1 MIVYFADR
9 NLNILGHAS
18 TDLPKG
24 LRIRKD
30 NRVDEIESGVVS
42 FEFDLLY
49 DDAERADAE
58 SWAAVGNYIFR
69 QVDGEAEVY
78 SIIDTE
84 LYVNDGV
91 IYVYAEDAGLDLLGE
106 VCEAYEASSAQPITF
121 YIDRY
126 AAGSGFTI
134 GINEVS
140 TLARKLAWTGES
152 TATERIL
159 SIANEFDAEIN
170 FSFEIKGLSITAQH
184 INIYRRRGKD
194 IGTELRFGRD
204 IDDIVVKQSIANI
217 ATALKA
223 TGGTPKGKKKAI
235 TLSGYSYDDGDFY
248 IQNGILKSRAALEQW
263 KRKLATGDGHI
274 VKTFSYDTTSQQEL
288 CNRAISHLK
297 KLREAEVNYEVS
309 LVQLPENVSC
319 GDTVRVV
326 DDQGGLY
333 LSARILKLEDCESED
348 THKATLGDYM
358 IVSSGLSEAMIALQ
372 RQVAQL
378 AENQTLYTWVA
389 YADDAS
395 GSNINLESGDYMGMA
410 ANRVDEEPDLTDPTI
425 FTWTKV
431 KGETGPQGSSGSQGP
446 QGPQGPQGE
455 TGATGNGISS
465 VTITYGTSN
474 NAGTLPTSFSP
485 NPPTNIAQGKWLWVK
500 TVTNY
505 TDGTSSDPAYSKSY
519 VGTDGEDGTSVFV
532 QSASKSGDTTT
543 VVIADSEGNTT
554 TLTIVDGAD
563 GGTGQPGAAG
573 YVHTAWANSSDG
585 KTDFSTTVSAGK
597 KYLGVYTDHTAA
609 DSTSPS
615 AYSWSLIKGDKGDTG
630 EQGPQGDQGET
641 GPQGPQG
648 IQGPQG
654 DQGETGPQ
662 GPQGVGIASITEYY
676 ARNNSTTAPAD
687 SAFNTSV
694 KTPTADQ
701 RYVWNYE
708 LITYTDGNTSKTPK
722 HIAATYGDTGSEGK
736 GITSIV
742 DYYVATNSTTAPA
755 DSAFSTAVPQ
765 TSTSKPYLWN
775 YEYIT
780 YTDGSHASSSKRI
793 IGTHGA
799 TGPQGEQGQ
808 TGPKGDTGDQGPQGE
823 TGAQGPQG
831 EQGIQGEQGPKG
843 ETGPQG
849 PAGKALTGIT
859 EYYARNN
866 STTAPADSAFSTSV
880 TTPTA
885 SQKYVWNYELMTWND
900 NGTTSTTKTAKHIV
914 AVYGDKGE
922 TGSTGK
928 SLVSITEYYARNNS
942 TTAPADSSFGT
953 SVMSPTSSQKYVWN
967 YELLTWDDNGTTSTT
982 KTAKHIMAVYGDKG
996 DQGPQGEQ
1004 GPQGVQ
1010 GPQGAQGEQGETGP
1024 QGPQGEQGPAGKSLT
1039 GITEYYARNNST
1051 TAPADSSFGTSVLTP
1066 TSSQKYVWNYELMSW
1081 DDNGTTSTTKTAK
1094 HIIAVYGEKGEQGN
1108 TGKALTNVTEY
1119 YAVNNSTTAPADS
1132 AFSTTVGKPT
1142 STNRYLW
1149 NYELL
1154 TWNDNGT
1161 TSTTKTDKHIAAVYG
1176 DKGDQGPQGPQGVQG
1191 PQGETGE
1198 QGPKGDTGPQGPQGI
1213 QGVQGPQGP
1222 QGDSI
1227 TVMKVEYQE
1236 GDDST
1241 TPPSGTWSDDPV
1253 SVAEYN
1259 YLWTKITMSDGS
1271 VVYTIA
1277 KQGGNAPVFNIS
1289 YSWSGTTANLQVNVV
1304 HDNVDVTDKYDAS
1317 CFVWTLVTEEGETS
1331 LGTGKTKSVN
1341 AADCGYGATVLCK
1354 FLPPAVV
1361 RYLTDRNGNYLTT
1374 RTGARLTV
1382 RVRNVYYD
1390 AQVQLYQTQAI
1401 KNGINTALAAA
1412 NGKNNLYYQS
1422 NTPTGATAGDT
1433 WFVLDTS
1440 GNVADIKRY
1449 NGSSWVDAEY
1459 TSGIFAYIDAGKVS
1473 TGTMRAITIE
1483 GPTADT
1489 FWNLET
1495 GEWQNHGEYEIETY
1509 DATETAVTWNVDVN
1523 VNIKD
1528 GAYAIKG
1535 SHQNTWDYAAS
1546 VPTKETVFVSFGVSG
1561 DLVTHPSETSLV
1573 GDDIEPYAFSALQLQ
1588 GDRYRTFG
1596 QGQNGTEYAE
1606 YPVYVT
1612 PTARLSPDSLVLGSS
1627 ENASSDWTPTASSEA
1642 RVPARNRLFLE
1653 TGTRNVEDAVVY
1665 EENVRI
1671 AADEQ
1676 GGVTT
1681 YVRQY
1686 PYNKYYKPLWT
1697 NGEIRAVQAYE
1708 NRCTVTGGIQIV
1720 GNLAVVDVCI
1730 TPTTSGR
1737 RSKGSGAYIF
1747 LRVDHLDDNV
1757 YPNGYAMRDIYP
1769 NNGCAPLT
1777 CYVLEDGAV
1786 YNAIAY
1792 VEKLSW
1798 RTWTTLNIA
1807 KPDVALTTSSKIYV
1821 SGTYLVAD

>member
-24 LRIRKD
+24 LRIQKD
-30 NRVDEIESGVVS
+30 NRVDEVESGVVS

-58 SWAAVGNYIFR
+58 AWATVGNYIFR
-69 QVDGEAEVY
+69 QVDGEAQVY

-84 LYVNDGV
+84 LYTKDGV

-106 VCEAYEASSAQPITF
+106 ICEAYSAASTQNIEF
-121 YIDRY
+121 YINKF

-134 GINEVS
+134 GVNEIS
-140 TLARKLAWTGES
+140 TLTRKLEWTGES
-152 TATERIL
+152 TATERLL
-159 SIANEFDAEIN
+159 SVANEFDAEIN
-170 FSFEIKGLSITAQH
+170 FSFEISGMSVKSMH
-184 INIYRRRGKD
+184 INVYKQRGKD

-223 TGGTPKGKKKAI
+223 TGGIPKGKKAAI
-235 TLSGYSYDDGDFY
+235 TLKGYSFDDGDFY
-248 IQNGILKSRAALEQW
+248 VDSNGILKSRTALDQW

-326 DDQGGLY
+326 DDQGELY

-395 GSNINLESGDYMGMA
+395 GTNINLESGDYMGMA

-431 KGETGPQGSSGSQGP
+431 KGETGPQGSSGSPGP

-485 NPPTNIAQGKWLWVK
+485 NPPTSIAQGKWLWVK

-519 VGTDGEDGTSVFV
+519 AGTDGEDGASVFV

-585 KTDFSTTVSAGK
+585 TTDFSTTVSTGK

-654 DQGETGPQ
+654 DQ
-662 GPQGVGIASITEYY
+662 
-676 ARNNSTTAPAD
+676 
-687 SAFNTSV
+687 
-694 KTPTADQ
+694 
-701 RYVWNYE
+701 
-708 LITYTDGNTSKTPK
+708 
-722 HIAATYGDTGSEGK
+722 
-736 GITSIV
+736 
-742 DYYVATNSTTAPA
+742 
-755 DSAFSTAVPQ
+755 
-765 TSTSKPYLWN
+765 
-775 YEYIT
+775 
-780 YTDGSHASSSKRI
+780 
-793 IGTHGA
+793 
-799 TGPQGEQGQ
+799 
-808 TGPKGDTGDQGPQGE
+808 
-823 TGAQGPQG
+823 
-831 EQGIQGEQGPKG
+831 G

-953 SVMSPTSSQKYVWN
+953 SVLSPTASQKYVWN
-967 YELLTWDDNGTTSTT
+967 YELLTWDDNGTASTT

-1004 GPQGVQ
+1004 GPQGAQ
-1010 GPQGAQGEQGETGP
+1010 GPQGVQGEQGETGP
-1024 QGPQGEQGPAGKSLT
+1024 
-1039 GITEYYARNNST
+1039 
-1051 TAPADSSFGTSVLTP
+1051 
-1066 TSSQKYVWNYELMSW
+1066 
-1081 DDNGTTSTTKTAK
+1081 
-1094 HIIAVYGEKGEQGN
+1094 
-1108 TGKALTNVTEY
+1108 
-1119 YAVNNSTTAPADS
+1119 
-1132 AFSTTVGKPT
+1132 
-1142 STNRYLW
+1142 
-1149 NYELL
+1149 
-1154 TWNDNGT
+1154 
-1161 TSTTKTDKHIAAVYG
+1161 
-1176 DKGDQGPQGPQGVQG
+1176 QG

-1227 TVMKVEYQE
+1227 TVTKVEYQE

-1317 CFVWTLVTEEGETS
+1317 CFAWTLVTEEGETS
-1331 LGTGKTKSVN
+1331 LGTGKTKTVN
-1341 AADCGYGATVLCK
+1341 ASSCGYGATVLCK
-1354 FLPPAVV
+1354 FLPPAVT

-1374 RTGARLTV
+1374 RTGDRLTV

-1401 KNGINTALAAA
+1401 KTAINTVARAA
-1412 NGKNNLYYQS
+1412 NGKNNNYYQT
-1422 NTPTGATAGDT
+1422 NQPTGAASGDT
-1433 WFVLDTS
+1433 WYVFGTGDDAD
-1440 GNVADIKRY
+1440 NIVAVKRY

-1459 TSGIFAYIDAGKVS
+1459 TSGVFAYIDAGKVS
-1473 TGTMRAITIE
+1473 TGTLSGIEINLSGTHTVTAHVETAEGVYVDESYTVVTAINIANGVYEVNGTYDGDTTQYVEFGLAGE
-1483 GPTADT
+1483 GMNYDYYDAQNGDSWSMKSYPYSKMTLTGAKVKGYAD
-1489 FWNLET
+1489 LET
-1495 GEWQNHGEYEIETY
+1495 DYSVTAGKKVTY
-1509 DATETAVTWNVDVN
+1509 NPRA
-1523 VNIKD
+1523 
-1528 GAYAIKG
+1528 
-1535 SHQNTWDYAAS
+1535 
-1546 VPTKETVFVSFGVSG
+1546 
-1561 DLVTHPSETSLV
+1561 
-1573 GDDIEPYAFSALQLQ
+1573 
-1588 GDRYRTFG
+1588 TFG
-1596 QGQNGTEYAE
+1596 PDFILLGEAANI
-1606 YPVYVT
+1606 T
-1612 PTARLSPDSLVLGSS
+1612 P
-1627 ENASSDWTPTASSEA
+1627 
-1642 RVPARNRLFLE
+1642 E
-1653 TGTRNVEDAVVY
+1653 TGQTLPSSYGPDRNSLYMKTGWGAAKDSITFREYYQYQWDEDA
-1665 EENVRI
+1665 
-1671 AADEQ
+1671 Q
-1676 GGVTT
+1676 M
-1681 YVRQY
+1681 
-1686 PYNKYYKPLWT
+1686 YYKNFRADPVKYHPLWT
-1697 NGEIRAVQAYE
+1697 NQKYGHCNTYYDFSAP
-1708 NRCTVTGGIQIV
+1708 TGGNITWPGTYVVVGQGVSEYTQHDRVVTVNLVYQPTSQISS
-1720 GNLAVVDVCI
+1720 GNYGGVIAYL
-1730 TPTTSGR
+1730 PTVRVAGIHPLTAMYSTSGEAR
-1737 RSKGSGAYIF
+1737 Y
-1747 LRVDHLDDNV
+1747 VE
-1757 YPNGYAMRDIYP
+1757 P
-1769 NNGCAPLT
+1769 
-1777 CYVLEDGAV
+1777 CYVEDWQSSD
-1786 YNAIAY
+1786 YDP
-1792 VEKLSW
+1792 VEGTG
-1798 RTWTTLNIA
+1798 TWCARICLVPSGRNIA
-1807 KPDVALTTSSKIYV
+1807 TTGFV
-1821 SGTYLVAD
+1821 SISGSFIATEQDDIDE